1 MKKEDKSALISE
13 LKETIQAY
21 NHFYVTDASGLD
33 AERTFKLRK
42 SCFQQDVK
50 LVVVKNTL
58 FKKALEEL
66 DGDFSSLDSTLKGS
80 TAIMFCNNGNAP
92 ARLIK
97 EMQKDK
103 ANNGKPELKA
113 AYVQECFYFGADQ
126 LETLI
131 SLKTKEQLLGEI
143 IGMLQSPMQNV
154 ISALQSGGN
163 TIHGV
168 LKTLGERAE

>member
-1 MKKEDKSALISE
+1 MRKEDKSALIST
-13 LKETIQAY
+13 LKEVISSY
-21 NHFYVTDASGLD
+21 NHFYVTDASGLN
-33 AERTFKLRK
+33 AEQTFNLRK
-42 SCFQQDVK
+42 KCFQADIK
-50 LVVVKNTL
+50 LMVVKNTL
-58 FKKALEEL
+58 FKKALEEMG
-66 DGDFSSLDSTLKGS
+66 GDYSPLNDTLKGS

-92 ARLIK
+92 ANLIK

-103 ANNGKPELKA
+103 STNGKPELKA
-113 AYVQECFYFGADQ
+113 AYVQECFYVGADQ
-126 LETLI
+126 LETLAA
-131 SLKTKEQLLGEI
+131 LKSKEQLLGEI

>member
-1 MKKEDKSALISE
+1 MKKEDKSALIST
-13 LKETIQAY
+13 LKETISSY
-21 NHFYVTDASGLD
+21 SHFYLTDASGLN
-33 AERTFKLRK
+33 AEKTSNLRRQCFK
-42 SCFQQDVK
+42 SDIK
-50 LVVVKNTL
+50 LMVVKNSL

-66 DGDFSSLDSTLKGS
+66 DGDFSPLDNILKGS

-97 EMQKDK
+97 EMGKDK
-103 ANNGKPELKA
+103 ANDGKPELKA
-113 AYVQECFYFGADQ
+113 AYVQECFYIGADQ
-126 LETLI
+126 LDTLI
-131 SLKTKEQLLGEI
+131 ALKSKEQLLGEI

-154 ISALQSGGN
+154 ISALQTGGN

>member
-1 MKKEDKSALISE
+1 MKKEDKSALIST
-13 LKETIQAY
+13 LKETISSY
-21 NHFYVTDASGLD
+21 NHFYLTDASGLN
-33 AERTFKLRK
+33 AEKTSKLRRQCFK
-42 SCFQQDVK
+42 SDIK
-50 LVVVKNTL
+50 LMVVKNSL
-58 FKKALEEL
+58 FKKALDEL
-66 DGDFSSLDSTLKGS
+66 EGDFSPLDSTLKGS

-97 EMQKDK
+97 EMNKDK

-113 AYVQECFYFGADQ
+113 AYVQECFYVGADQ
-126 LETLI
+126 LDTLI
-131 SLKTKEQLLGEI
+131 ALKSKEQLLGEI